1 MKLNQ
6 GSASALRLHTL
17 EKVTYTLVFLVTL
30 GGIIASRIDQQWF
43 EEVYTV
49 EDGLLENFT
58 LVPLLVAI
66 VVIIRY
72 LRRVAAYR
80 SRMFR
85 ATLVIAA
92 LFSFFVAGEEI
103 SWGQRVL
110 DIESSEFF
118 LENNAQKETNLHNL
132 VVNGQKVNR
141 ILFSFVLTVV
151 IGFYLI
157 VLPILYQKKATVVRF
172 TERAGIPVPRLR
184 QIIAAVV
191 LFAMIGLVPSGKNA
205 ELLEMGICC
214 IFLMVLIFPANKY
227 VFTEKEPLATVSS
240 AKAPERI

>member
-1 MKLNQ
+1 MKLNA
-6 GSASALRLHTL
+6 GSVHASNTPLV
-17 EKVTYTLVFLVTL
+17 EKLVYLLVFLITL
-30 GGIIASRIDQQWF
+30 GGIVASRIDKQWF

-58 LVPLLVAI
+58 LVPLLIAI

-80 SRMFR
+80 SRMFT
-85 ATLVIAA
+85 ATLLIAA

-118 LENNAQKETNLHNL
+118 LENNAQQETNLHNL

-141 ILFSFVLTVV
+141 ILFSFVLTTV
-151 IGFYLI
+151 IGFYLV
-157 VLPILYQKKATVVRF
+157 VLPILYRKKANVVRF
-172 TERAGIPVPRLR
+172 TEWAGIPVPRFR
-184 QIIAAVV
+184 QIAAAVG
-191 LFAMIGLVPSGKNA
+191 LFVMIGLVPSGKNA

-214 IFLMVLIFPANKY
+214 IFLMILIFPANSY
-227 VFTEKEPLATVSS
+227 LFTKKELLTTVSS
-240 AKAPERI
+240 AKAPEKI

>member
-1 MKLNQ
+1 MKLDQAN
-6 GSASALRLHTL
+6 ASRFQFPLV
-17 EKVTYTLVFLVTL
+17 EKLVYLLVFLVTL
-30 GGIIASRIDQQWF
+30 GGIIASRIDRQWF

-58 LVPLLVAI
+58 LVPLLIAI
-66 VVIIRY
+66 VVIIGY
-72 LRRVAAYR
+72 LRRVSSYR
-80 SRMFR
+80 SRMFS
-85 ATLVIAA
+85 TTMLIAA
-92 LFSFFVAGEEI
+92 IFSFFVAGEEI

-132 VVNGQKVNR
+132 VVSGHKINR
-141 ILFSFVLTVV
+141 ILFSFVLTIV

-157 VLPILYQKKATVVRF
+157 VLPILYRKQGRVVRF
-172 TERAGIPVPRLR
+172 TEWAGVPVPRLR

-214 IFLMVLIFPANKY
+214 IFLMILMFPANAY
-227 VFTEKEPLATVSS
+227 VFTKR
-240 AKAPERI
+240 ERLDT